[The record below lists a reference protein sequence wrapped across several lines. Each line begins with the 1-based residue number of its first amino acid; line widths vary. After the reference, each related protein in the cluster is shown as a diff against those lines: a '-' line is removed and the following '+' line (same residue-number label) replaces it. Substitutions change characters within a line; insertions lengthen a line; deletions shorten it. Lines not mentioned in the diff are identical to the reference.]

1 MCTHTHASHTVYAG
15 VYRGHYRTD
24 TRGANL
30 NRHYLNPDPELHP
43 SIHAARSLIIYH
55 HQKGRDSHATLLAS
69 SSGKITRSC
78 RDTHNSAASISDT
91 ALVSSKS
98 RYPLTNRVGGLS
110 GTAFHKRSLPCGLP
124 SALPPYLSRHAGVDD
139 AGVSCD
145 PIATTK
151 CSGLALYIDLHA
163 HATKRGVFMY
173 GNYFSRTCDQAENML
188 FPRLV
193 SLNSPHLDFEHC
205 VFSERNMYTADKR
218 DRFTKEG
225 SGRVAMHKATG
236 IIPW

>member
-1 MCTHTHASHTVYAG
+1 MHAG

-30 NRHYLNPDPELHP
+30 NRYYLNPDPELHP
-43 SIHAARSLIIYH
+43 SIYAARSLIIYY
-55 HQKGRDSHATLLAS
+55 HQKGWDRLATLLTSPSYESTPSCTSMHYSTASMLSTASGLGSSKNRNPLMSSVAIRHPITSFHKPDSLLNRLS
-69 SSGKITRSC
+69 SSPYFTTC
-78 RDTHNSAASISDT
+78 
-91 ALVSSKS
+91 
-98 RYPLTNRVGGLS
+98 S
-110 GTAFHKRSLPCGLP
+110 G
-124 SALPPYLSRHAGVDD
+124 YDDVD
-139 AGVSCD
+139 VSCD
-145 PIATTK
+145 PIATTMG
-151 CSGLALYIDLHA
+151 SGLALYIDLHA

-173 GNYFSRTCDQAENML
+173 GNYFNRTCDQAENML

-205 VFSERNMYTADKR
+205 LFSESNMYMADKR
-218 DRFTKEG
+218 GKLTREG